1 VLQDKRCRFCNMDES
16 INHLFFD
23 CSVARYTWS
32 LVAMVVGADCRP
44 SNLMQ
49 FWVWSE
55 RFLPR
60 NKNIHMI
67 GLAAIC

>member
-32 LVAMVVGADCRP
+32 LVAMVVGADCQP

-67 GLAAIC
+67 GLVAIC